1 MFNRPRLRIRALR
14 SDDGPRLP
22 GMNLAGADVA
32 PVAESVASTDA
43 ERSAFVTELYERRGR
58 ELWGLARRL
67 GASDDEAG
75 DVVQDTHL
83 RLWRELG
90 RGTVIADVDAWT
102 FRVLY
107 RLVMDQ
113 HRLTRRVGEIVG
125 RLRDRQPEATGIEV
139 DDRLSLWPIVDRL
152 PARERTTLYL
162 RYRVD
167 LSFDQ
172 IGEVM
177 GITPASA
184 RTYASRGVERLRVLL
199 PDARGGS
206 DG

>member
-1 MFNRPRLRIRALR
+1 MPDRRDRRRLLPLR
-14 SDDGPRLP
+14 SDEEPRLSV
-22 GMNLAGADVA
+22 MNLAWADDATA
-32 PVAESVASTDA
+32 PSAEGVRLATV
-43 ERSAFVTELYERRGR
+43 VTEHYERRGR
-58 ELWGLARRL
+58 VLWGLARRL

-75 DVVQDTHL
+75 DVVQEAHL

-90 RGTVIADVDAWT
+90 RGTVVDDVDAWT
-102 FRVLY
+102 FRVVY

-113 HRLTRRVGEIVG
+113 HRLARRVGEVVG
-125 RLRDRQPEATGIEV
+125 RLRERQPKSTQLDV
-139 DDRLSLWPIVDRL
+139 DDRLSLWPVVDRL

-172 IGEVM
+172 IGAVM

-184 RTYASRGVERLRVLL
+184 RTYASRGVERLRDML
-199 PDARGGS
+199 PDAQGGS

>member
-1 MFNRPRLRIRALR
+1 MPDRRRFRILALR
-14 SDDGPRLP
+14 SEDDPRLP
-22 GMNLAGADVA
+22 GMNLARADAA
-32 PVAESVASTDA
+32 PLATTDSQL
-43 ERSAFVTELYERRGR
+43 SAFVTEHYERRGR

-67 GASDDEAG
+67 GASDEQAG
-75 DVVQDTHL
+75 DVVQDAHL

-90 RGTVIADVDAWT
+90 RGTVIEDVDAWT
-102 FRVLY
+102 FRVVY

-113 HRLTRRVGEIVG
+113 HRLTRKVGEIVG
-125 RLRDRQPEATGIEV
+125 RLRDRQPDGTTFEV
-139 DDRLSLWPIVDRL
+139 DDRLSLWPVVDKL
-152 PARERTTLYL
+152 PPRERTTLYL

-172 IGEVM
+172 IGGVM

-184 RTYASRGVERLRVLL
+184 RTYASRGVERLRTML
-199 PDARGGS
+199 PDAPGGS